1 MRLRW
6 LPEAWQDIQRLF
18 EYLADKSPD
27 AAARAMEIIISGADR
42 LSDRP
47 EIGRPLSD
55 DTRRRE
61 LYLPFGAGSYVLRY
75 KLDGDFIAIIRII
88 RVWPSREYRA

>member
-18 EYLADKSPD
+18 EYLADKNP
-27 AAARAMEIIISGADR
+27 AAAVRAAEIIIGGADR

-47 EIGRPLSD
+47 EIGRPMSD

-75 KLDGDFIAIIRII
+75 KLDGDCVVII
-88 RVWPSREYRA
+88 RVWHSRERQE

>member
-18 EYLADKSPD
+18 EFLAEKDPE
-27 AAARAMEIIISGADR
+27 AAVRALEVISAGADR
-42 LSDRP
+42 LLDLP
-47 EIGRPLSD
+47 EIGWPMND
-55 DTRRRE
+55 DIRRRE

-75 KLDGDFIAIIRII
+75 RLDGDIVVVI
-88 RVWPSREYRA
+88 RVWHSREHRV